1 MARLTNKQARFVEEY
16 LVDLNATAAA
26 GRAGYRDPN
35 IGRQL
40 ITKNNVSAAIA
51 EAMKKRSERTG
62 ITADRVVQELALVAF
77 AVYTDYV
84 RVVSNGQGYQTVQL
98 IDTEQLT
105 KGQRAAISGIRETK
119 YGIEVNS
126 YDKLRALELLG
137 RHLGIFQKE
146 ERRDKEDAAENEEGV
161 VMLPAVAPQQ
171 DESEGDE

>member
-1 MARLTNKQARFVEEY
+1 
-16 LVDLNATAAA
+16 
-26 GRAGYRDPN
+26 
-35 IGRQL
+35 
-40 ITKNNVSAAIA
+40 
-51 EAMKKRSERTG
+51 MKKRSERTG

-105 KGQRAAISGIRETK
+105 KAQRAAISGIRETK

-126 YDKLRALELLG
+126 YDKLRAMELLG

-146 ERRDKEDAAENEEGV
+146 ERWDKEDAAENEEGV
-161 VMLPAVAPQQ
+161 VMLPAVTPQQ
-171 DESEGDE
+171 DESEEDE